1 MRYCERNS
9 PVDTIVSKEKGKEV
23 LQALEHKLPCSL
35 KRPIVMQ
42 LVLLQL
48 IVYSTAANLY
58 AGAHCELHVRGSGF
72 ILKESA

>member
-1 MRYCERNS
+1 
-9 PVDTIVSKEKGKEV
+9 
-23 LQALEHKLPCSL
+23 
-35 KRPIVMQ
+35 MQ